1 MAVITTNLSC
11 ELQEAV
17 KVQYLKGNLFSQDV
31 QANKISVAVYDGGS
45 PASISGTV
53 TANIIREDGGTV
65 TATGGTI
72 SGNVVSITLPAA
84 AYIVP
89 GLVSIVI
96 KVTASSVTTTIAAV
110 VVNVYQSSTET
121 AIDPGT
127 IIPSVTA
134 LVAQIETAVAS
145 IPADYSSLWTSL
157 APAFSSSASYTP
169 GQYVTYN
176 GGLYICTTAHT
187 GSWNASHFSA
197 VNVGGELSRLNGA
210 IDEIDDVVF
219 TYNDSA
225 SEVSPVSD
233 VTTGY
238 IYNLSSKSTSESSSG
253 AWGKYSISGA
263 KTLQVTGGSRASVP
277 AFSLCGAYD
286 SSNNLLQTFGTTAS
300 TAYDDYEITTP
311 EDTAYIIVNGRYYL
325 EDGVHVLHI
334 GVKEITKEIVPN
346 VIEKEKAYT
355 TDGVTVVYDAFLNNT
370 TLAVVSSAGC
380 NYINYQLSENE
391 YIKKIRFSG
400 KNGNSNKNFYSCT
413 FYDVSDNKISTYGEQ
428 NAEYTNVELDVPT
441 GTKRIVINGCY
452 YNGSLITP
460 FQKVAKLEL
469 YKDVDVYNKIDNAL
483 INQWKGKK
491 ITILGTSVAYGAYS
505 RTNYINEAAKI
516 LGFSVFN
523 TGVPGMSITIDEN
536 GAPIGNTGYSS
547 VLSLAEYSAQGI
559 TVPVDTSDSHYYC
572 SWERIFTSNANNTDL
587 FIFAC
592 IPNNT
597 SFALTDWE
605 SFNKQTWSYP
615 NSETFADHRQTF
627 LGGLLFLMDKMYS
640 FKSDARMC
648 LLIDT
653 SIGLSESSKT
663 AIETIAEYYNIPL
676 IDLWGKIQTTPQM
689 LTLLKS
695 ENGTNNHPSTYAHQ
709 LMGKMLAGE
718 LLSVF

>member
-1 MAVITTNLSC
+1 MIETWYNQDLNS
-11 ELQEAV
+11 AV
-17 KVQYLKGNLFSQDV
+17 KVQYLNGNVFSMDNNG
-31 QANKISVAVYDGGS
+31 NKIGVNVFQDGEPVTLTG
-45 PASISGTV
+45 SISADV
-53 TANIIREDGGTV
+53 IRSDGGTV
-65 TATGGTI
+65 AVSGTA
-72 SGNVVSITLPAA
+72 SDNQAYVVLPQACYA
-84 AYIVP
+84 VP
-89 GLVSIVI
+89 GVISIVI
-96 KVTASSVTTTIAAV
+96 KITVSSDVTTLCAV
-110 VVNVYQSSTET
+110 VANVYQSSTDT
-121 AIDPGT
+121 VVDPGT
-127 IIPSVTA
+127 IIPSVQT
-134 LVAQIETAVAS
+134 LISQIETAVAS

-157 APAFSSSASYTP
+157 APAFSSSTSYQA

-176 GGLYICTTAHT
+176 GGVYRFTTAHS
-187 GSWNASHFSA
+187 GSWAAGDVTA
-197 VNVGGELSRLNGA
+197 VNIGGELSDVKSA
-210 IDEIDDVVF
+210 VDEIDNIVF

-225 SEVSPVSD
+225 SEVSPVSN

-238 IYNLSSKSTSESSSG
+238 IYNLSSKSTTESSSG
-253 AWGKYSISGA
+253 AWGKYSISGV

-334 GVKEITKEIVPN
+334 GVKEITREMIQN
-346 VIEKEKAYT
+346 VIVKEKAYT
-355 TDGVTVVYDAFLNNT
+355 TDGVTVVYDGFINNT
-370 TLAVVSSAGC
+370 TLAVVSSSGC
-380 NYINYQLSENE
+380 NYIDYHLSENE

-400 KNGNSNKNFYSCT
+400 KNGNSNKNFYSCA
-413 FYDVSDNKISTYGEQ
+413 FYDASDNKISTYGEQ
-428 NAEYTNVELDVPT
+428 NAEYSNVELDVPT

-469 YKDVDVYNKIDNAL
+469 YKYVDVYNEIENAL

-505 RTNYINEAAKI
+505 RTNYINEAQKK

-597 SFALTDWE
+597 NFALTDWDA
-605 SFNKQTWSYP
+605 FNKQTWSYP